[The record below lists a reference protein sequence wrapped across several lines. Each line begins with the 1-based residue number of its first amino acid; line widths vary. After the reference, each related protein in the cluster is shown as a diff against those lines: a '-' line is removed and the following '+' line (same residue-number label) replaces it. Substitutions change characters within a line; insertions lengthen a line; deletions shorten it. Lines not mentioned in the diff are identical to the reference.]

1 LPLYFY
7 GIHSHYTVK
16 RKLRCTLIALS
27 AILTLHLHAQDAAT
41 KTIDAAYRRA
51 EGMLF
56 TRPDSAFVM
65 AQEALRRAQDQGYTD
80 GTAYGHYLVGEIFY
94 RQGFYEEALNHLL
107 KAETLY
113 ESSHNSEA
121 LARNLNQLGVVYYII
136 RQPELAL
143 EKHNRALKLYEA
155 SKNLKGIADTY
166 GSLGRLSEKKQQY
179 PEALEFQHKALSYYE
194 HANDVRGTSI
204 ILENIGS
211 IYEDLNQLDT
221 ARHYFRRSLSLNELT
236 RDSLSM
242 IVNLN
247 NLADVHRKKGENE
260 PAIRFST
267 QALNLALRLN
277 DKYQVTSAYKD
288 LGKVYNQAGL
298 YKDAY
303 ANLEKGRILYEE
315 IYGEETRR
323 QLGLLQTF
331 FELERKNGEIS
342 ALESDRQLNSVIKI
356 SLVSGIVLVLLLA
369 AAIISRQRLKIRQ
382 DKELIELKES
392 QLELKESQQKL
403 MHVELENAHL
413 HEHQLRHALENRSK
427 SLAAHTLHI
436 ISKNKMMDD
445 IKAKLQEALQED
457 LKDQRK
463 KITNL
468 IKLIDHNFVQDKD
481 WDDFRHIFEQVHQ
494 NFFDQLQKLSSEIT
508 AADTRLA
515 ALIRLNLPSKD
526 ISTILGIS
534 PDSLRISRYR
544 LRKKLRLNQGDSL
557 SNFILSL

>member
-1 LPLYFY
+1 
-7 GIHSHYTVK
+7 VK
-16 RKLRCTLIALS
+16 RKRLLTFLACWS
-27 AILTLHLHAQDAAT
+27 ILNLHAGAQDASP
-41 KTIDAAYRRA
+41 KTIDASYRRA
-51 EGMLF
+51 EGVLF
-56 TRPDSAFVM
+56 TRPDSAFVI
-65 AQEALRRAQDQGYTD
+65 AQEALRQAQNLGYTD
-80 GTAYGHYLVGEIFY
+80 GTANGHHLVGEIFY
-94 RQGFYEEALNHLL
+94 HQGFYEEALNHLL
-107 KAETLY
+107 KAEALY
-113 ESSHNSEA
+113 ESSRNNEA
-121 LARNLNQLGVVYYII
+121 MARNLNQLGLVYYTI
-136 RQPELAL
+136 RQPDLAL
-143 EKHNRALKLYEA
+143 EKHNRALVLYQA
-155 SKNLKGIADTY
+155 SKNLKGMADTY
-166 GSLGRLSEKKQQY
+166 GNLGRLCEKKQQY

-221 ARHYFRRSLSLNELT
+221 ARHYFLRSLSLNELI

-260 PAIRFST
+260 PAIHLST
-267 QALNLALRLN
+267 RALNLALRLN
-277 DKYQVTSAYKD
+277 DKYQTTSAYKD

-298 YKDAY
+298 YKEAY
-303 ANLEKGRILYEE
+303 ANLEKGRTLYEE

-342 ALESDRQLNSVIKI
+342 ALESDRQQSSVVKI
-356 SLVSGIVLVLLLA
+356 SLVSGIALVVLLAL
-369 AAIISRQRLKIRQ
+369 AIISRQRLKIRQ
-382 DKELIELKES
+382 DKELLELKES

-413 HEHQLRHALENRSK
+413 HEHQLQHALENKSK

-445 IKAKLQEALQED
+445 IKAKLQEALQDDFKE
-457 LKDQRK
+457 QRK
-463 KITNL
+463 KMTNL

-494 NFFDQLQKLSSEIT
+494 NFFDQLQKISSDIT

-544 LRKKLRLNQGDSL
+544 LRKKLKLNQGDSL
-557 SNFILSL
+557 SNFILSM

>member
-1 LPLYFY
+1 
-7 GIHSHYTVK
+7 VK
-16 RKLRCTLIALS
+16 RKRRYALIALTT
-27 AILTLHLHAQDAAT
+27 ILTLHVHAQDAAT
-41 KTIDAAYRRA
+41 QTIDASYRRA
-51 EGMLF
+51 EAMLF

-65 AQEALRRAQDQGYTD
+65 AQEALRRAQDQGYTE
-80 GTAYGHYLVGEIFY
+80 GTAFGYYLVGEIFY
-94 RQGFYEEALNHLL
+94 RQGFFEEALNHLL

-113 ESSHNSEA
+113 ESSGNTEA
-121 LARNLNQLGVVYYII
+121 LARNLNQLGLVYYTI
-136 RQPELAL
+136 RQPDLAL
-143 EKHNRALKLYEA
+143 EKHNRALTLYQA

-221 ARHYFRRSLSLNELT
+221 ARQYFLRSLGLNELT

-247 NLADVHRKKGENE
+247 NLADVHRKKGEND
-260 PAIRFST
+260 PAIRVST
-267 QALNLALRLN
+267 RALNLALRLN
-277 DKYQVTSAYKD
+277 DKYQTTSAYKD

-298 YKDAY
+298 YKEAY
-303 ANLEKGRILYEE
+303 ANLEKGRTLYEE

-342 ALESDRQLNSVIKI
+342 ALESDRQLNSVVKI
-356 SLVSGIVLVLLLA
+356 SLASGIVLVLLLA

-392 QLELKESQQKL
+392 QQKL

-413 HEHQLRHALENRSK
+413 HEHQLQHALESRSK

-457 LKDQRK
+457 FKDQRK

-468 IKLIDHNFVQDKD
+468 VKLIDHNFVQDKD

-544 LRKKLRLNQGDSL
+544 LRKKLKLNQGDSL